1 MSSPIERQ
9 AVQALEQG
17 RIAEACGLF
26 SQAAPHIRDPKS
38 LFAAAVAFASGA
50 RFAEALGMLQR
61 LDAGGEP
68 RAESLNLRADI
79 CAQMGRDRDA
89 AAIYGELLKRGHAD
103 DALHYKYAHSLFKA
117 GAVSAAMD
125 SLEPALRV
133 KTAQIRAQAK
143 LLRAR
148 CAAALGDYSQARTQL
163 EKLLKNKDLDDTA
176 QYRLARLALHC
187 GDLTKAQTLLQAYM
201 RKHPQVTAPKQ
212 ALLLCHIYAGEA
224 ESASE
229 IIQGLA
235 EQNNDVETITIAADY
250 LHEMQLDDVFEFW
263 QRAWAH
269 NHNPGVFRA
278 YLTRLLVA
286 NNPSAARK
294 LLDEYAGRYRQDGL
308 WEWGQMS
315 WLRHNGEYQQMLE
328 LATAS
333 DVQGEHAEA
342 MCLAHFALGQYD
354 RALAQAMTLNKQF
367 PANQYFIAMLVT
379 ALRCLADPRYQQL
392 VNYSTM
398 VATVDLTQPPS
409 EQSAH
414 IDWQTLAEQLRAMH
428 VMHKSPPLQSV
439 RAGTQTPG
447 NLFTAAQ
454 HPQLKQLAQR
464 INAAAQ
470 LHFASVANMGLPQEH
485 PLNLF
490 RPKAPMLHASW
501 SIQAQA
507 ETYHES
513 HVHPKGWYSG
523 TCYVEVP
530 KVLNEDSSAG
540 KLVFGEP
547 PFVTKDKLEADGDVL
562 PEVGKLV
569 LFPSYFWHGT
579 RSFAGAENRLVTAFD
594 FGNPDC
600 FV

>member
-17 RIAEACGLF
+17 RIADACGLF
-26 SQAAPHIRDPKS
+26 AQAAPHIRDPKS

-68 RAESLNLRADI
+68 LAESLNLRADI

-103 DALHYKYAHSLFKA
+103 EALHYKYAHSLFKA
-117 GAVSAAMD
+117 GAVNAALSA
-125 SLEPALRV
+125 LEPALRV
-133 KTAQIRAQAK
+133 KAAQIRSQAK
-143 LLRAR
+143 LLKAR
-148 CAAALGDYSQARTQL
+148 CDAALGQHVQARSQL
-163 EKLLKNKDLDDTA
+163 EKLLKNKDLDDAA

-187 GDLTKAQTLLQAYM
+187 GDLPKAQTLLQAYL
-201 RKHPQVTAPKQ
+201 RKHPEVAAARQ
-212 ALLLCHIYAGEA
+212 ALLLCHIYGGQADAANGL
-224 ESASE
+224 
-229 IIQGLA
+229 IQGLLERNSDA
-235 EQNNDVETITIAADY
+235 ETITIAADY
-250 LHEMQLDDVFEFW
+250 LHEMQLGDVFEFW
-263 QRAWAH
+263 QRAWAQS
-269 NHNPGVFRA
+269 HNPGVFRA

-286 NNPSAARK
+286 NNSDAARK
-294 LLDEYAGRYRQDGL
+294 LLDEYAARYRQDGM

-315 WLRHNGEYQQMLE
+315 WLRHNGEYQHILD
-328 LATAS
+328 LAAAS
-333 DVQGEHAEA
+333 NAQGEHAEA

-354 RALAQAMTLNKQF
+354 RALAQAMALNNQF
-367 PANQYFIAMLVT
+367 PANQYFIATLVT

-398 VATVDLTQPPS
+398 VCTVDLTGPQS
-409 EQSAH
+409 EQGAD
-414 IDWQTLAEQLRAMH
+414 IDWQALAQQLGAMH
-428 VMHKSPPLQSV
+428 VMHESPPLQSV

-454 HPQLKQLAQR
+454 QPALKQLAQR
-464 INAAAQ
+464 INTAAQ

-490 RPKAPMLHASW
+490 RPKTPMLHASW

-513 HVHPKGWYSG
+513 HVHSKGWYSG
-523 TCYVEVP
+523 TCYIEVP
-530 KVLNEDSSAG
+530 TVLNEDSSAG

-594 FGNPDC
+594 FGNPEC